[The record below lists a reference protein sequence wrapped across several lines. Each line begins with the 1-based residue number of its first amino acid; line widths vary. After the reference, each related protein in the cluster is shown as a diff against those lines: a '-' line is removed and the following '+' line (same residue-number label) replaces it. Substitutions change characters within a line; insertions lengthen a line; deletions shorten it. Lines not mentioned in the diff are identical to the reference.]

1 MPKHTREDT
10 LHLQKKLCNELKEV
24 RARKN
29 GLCANRRKV
38 YDSIFKELIVQI
50 KDEDEVLGEILT
62 RIRDEHNMTIDAN
75 QILSNK
81 SITYGLQKHIESDDL
96 DEIAQKIDNLENE
109 NEILRQ
115 CIRNMENE
123 ASKRE
128 ARKIEMFEQN
138 RCSREKEINFLTDLK
153 ERLILMHKK
162 IS

>member
-1 MPKHTREDT
+1 MPKHTREDA

-24 RARKN
+24 QASKC
-29 GLCANRRKV
+29 GLCATRRKV

-50 KDEDEVLGEILT
+50 KDEDEILGEILS

-81 SITYGLQKHIESDDL
+81 SITYGLQKQIEADNL

-109 NEILRQ
+109 NELLRQ
-115 CIRNMENE
+115 CIKNLKYE

-128 ARKIEMFEQN
+128 ARKIEMSEQK
-138 RCSREKEINFLTDLK
+138 RCAREKEINFLTDLK
-153 ERLILMHKK
+153 ERLILVHKK